1 MIRSIF
7 ILNLAIVPFLV
18 ACTSVSD
25 IGPKSRFQKPQLS
38 SGQPRYATFDCGK
51 GRSLVVENMQT
62 SVIVVPPSGE
72 SVELLASPPHSR
84 TRYSVNQDTLVLDK
98 RNAFWFRTGSVPL
111 DCKR

>member
-1 MIRSIF
+1 MIRPII
-7 ILNLAIVPFLV
+7 ILTLAIAPFLV

-25 IGPKSRFQKPQLS
+25 LRPKPSIQKPQLTN
-38 SGQPRYATFDCGK
+38 GQPRYATFDCGK
-51 GRSLVVENMQT
+51 GRSLVVENLQT

-72 SVELLASPPHSR
+72 SVELLASPPNSR